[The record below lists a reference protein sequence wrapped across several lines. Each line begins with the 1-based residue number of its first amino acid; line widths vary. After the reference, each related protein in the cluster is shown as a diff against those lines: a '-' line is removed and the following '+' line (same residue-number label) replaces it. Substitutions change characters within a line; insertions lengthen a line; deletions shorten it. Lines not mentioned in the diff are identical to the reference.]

1 MKQSLEIMKTELAG
15 VTLRV
20 RVWIET
26 LSGLILCTSTTGH
39 PPREGVD

>member
-1 MKQSLEIMKTELAG
+1 MKHNILMQMEQETF

-26 LSGLILCTSTTGH
+26 DGEITFYPGGGSH